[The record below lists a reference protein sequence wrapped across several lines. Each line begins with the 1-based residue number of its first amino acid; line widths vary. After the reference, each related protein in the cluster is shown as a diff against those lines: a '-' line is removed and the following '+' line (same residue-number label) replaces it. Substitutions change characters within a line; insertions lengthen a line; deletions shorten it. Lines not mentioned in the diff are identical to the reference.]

1 MSQRTLFLAR
11 LIGIYCLLA
20 ALMML
25 VQRDALVATVSAT
38 LHQGPFLLLLGTLTV
53 PAGLAMILA
62 HNVWRGGAVT
72 VAVTVIGWLTLIKG
86 LMFWLLP
93 PGAAPEFYLQQLR
106 YAQLFY
112 VDAAV
117 TFLIGAWLT
126 YAGFRRTASGA

>member
-72 VAVTVIGWLTLIKG
+72 VAVTVIGWLPKSPSVGT
-86 LMFWLLP
+86 
-93 PGAAPEFYLQQLR
+93 PEMTP
-106 YAQLFY
+106 
-112 VDAAV
+112 V
-117 TFLIGAWLT
+117 
-126 YAGFRRTASGA
+126 

>member
-25 VQRDALVATVSAT
+25 VQGDALVATVSAT
-38 LHQGPFLLLLGTLTV
+38 LHQGPFLLLLGTL
-53 PAGLAMILA
+53 
-62 HNVWRGGAVT
+62 
-72 VAVTVIGWLTLIKG
+72 
-86 LMFWLLP
+86 
-93 PGAAPEFYLQQLR
+93 
-106 YAQLFY
+106 
-112 VDAAV
+112 DAAV